1 MTHPFLSYSGYGL
14 VPALPNPCSFLG
26 FSSCSLVSNF
36 LFRFVVVHSSQIYLV
51 WLYDHHL
58 RGVFSLLP
66 IGRHLCS
73 FARILGYKPR
83 CFGLPRRQTF
93 PRHPPRFTAFSIL
106 SPRYS
111 WSLVLIYSP
120 IIMGAQ
126 PWTYSLWL
134 IWSICY
140 WAHSARSP
148 LLAVSFFVSST
159 YSPSSTKLVIF
170 FCGNFKFH
178 QISSNFAQISNF

>member
-1 MTHPFLSYSGYGL
+1 MFVFVCFAGRAMTHPFLSYSGYGL

-126 PWTYSLWL
+126 PRTYSL
-134 IWSICY
+134 
-140 WAHSARSP
+140 
-148 LLAVSFFVSST
+148 
-159 YSPSSTKLVIF
+159 
-170 FCGNFKFH
+170 
-178 QISSNFAQISNF
+178 

>member
-66 IGRHLCS
+66 IGRRLCS
-73 FARILGYKPR
+73 FARIFGYKPR
-83 CFGLPRRQTF
+83 CFGLQRRQNCPTLSSARYHVFGTF
-93 PRHPPRFTAFSIL
+93 PTLFLGFSVELYIRPRSLLISLIHLLL
-106 SPRYS
+106 S
-111 WSLVLIYSP
+111 SLCS
-120 IIMGAQ
+120 Q
-126 PWTYSLWL
+126 
-134 IWSICY
+134 
-140 WAHSARSP
+140 SAACSFLFRVF
-148 LLAVSFFVSST
+148 LLLTVV
-159 YSPSSTKLVIF
+159 
-170 FCGNFKFH
+170 N
-178 QISSNFAQISNF
+178 